1 MRKLRWVPFLIFFP
15 FVALASSNASD
26 LTTQCSHSGKST
38 TLISDATIDKYVS
51 SVIYQGGVDSANV
64 NMRINGTYYVAI
76 LSAHSDWSGYPGD
89 GTDIA
94 KVGFTAYT
102 LGKKVS
108 ACVNTSTGF
117 LYGLSF

>member
-1 MRKLRWVPFLIFFP
+1 MKNLRWIIIFLFFP
-15 FVALASSNASD
+15 FTVLASSNASD
-26 LTTQCSHSGKST
+26 LTTQCSHTGKQT
-38 TLISDATIDKYVS
+38 TVISDAAIDKYVS
-51 SVIYQGGVDSANV
+51 SVIYQGGVDTLNV

-76 LSAHSDWSGYPGD
+76 LHAHSDWGGYPGD

>member
-1 MRKLRWVPFLIFFP
+1 MKQLKWLLIFLFLP
-15 FVALASSNASD
+15 FAVQASNNAGD
-26 LTTQCSHSGKST
+26 LTTQCSHSGKET
-38 TLISDATIDKYVS
+38 ILISDATIDKYVS
-51 SVIYQGGVDSANV
+51 SVIYQGTVETANV

-76 LSAHSDWSGYPGD
+76 LSAHSDWTGYPG
-89 GTDIA
+89 GGADIA

-108 ACVNTSTGF
+108 ACVSTNTGF